1 MLPAKKYILALLL
14 SFCCLS
20 LRCASSNRLESANV
34 NQDEIYQTY
43 SVRREKDSLSIT
55 AIFRL
60 KDKYGDTL
68 ALNAPGQVT
77 CNDKGMQ
84 RRDVVFSGVTYTA
97 DSKTYQTTNQF
108 TFTDMRGKTY
118 TNAISLEPLEFA
130 AESVQLKKSALNLIP
145 VIRIVKDDNA
155 DIKLFITD
163 GKGTDFSEQVHHG
176 RGAVGLRNSVYFDEK
191 KRAVVIE
198 PDFVKEIAEG
208 EATVF
213 LLMRKDKG
221 LEQAT
226 SYGGQI
232 NLEYKGNPLK
242 ATITAK

>member
-1 MLPAKKYILALLL
+1 MLPTKKYLLTLVL

-20 LRCASSNRLESANV
+20 LRCASSNRLESANI
-34 NQDEIYQTY
+34 NQDEIHQTY
-43 SVRREKDSLSIT
+43 SIRREKDSLNIT

-68 ALNAPGQVT
+68 ALNAPSHVT
-77 CNDKGMQ
+77 CNDKEMQ

-97 DSKTYQTTNQF
+97 DSKTYQPTNQF
-108 TFTDMRGKTY
+108 TFTDTQGKTY
-118 TNAISLEPLEFA
+118 TNTIALEPIEFA
-130 AESVQLKKSALNLIP
+130 VESVQLKKAAVNLIP
-145 VIRIVKDDNA
+145 VTRIVKDDSA

-163 GKGTDFSEQVHHG
+163 GKGTDFYEQVHHG
-176 RGAVGLRNSVYFDEK
+176 RGVVGLRNSIYFDEK

-232 NLEYKGNPLK
+232 NLEYKGDPLK